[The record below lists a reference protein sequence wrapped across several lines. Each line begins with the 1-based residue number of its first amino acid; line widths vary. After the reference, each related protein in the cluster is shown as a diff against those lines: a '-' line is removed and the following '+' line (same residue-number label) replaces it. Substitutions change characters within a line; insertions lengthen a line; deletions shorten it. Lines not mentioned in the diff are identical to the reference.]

1 MTTTATATHRC
12 LAADEEEWILSA
24 IYRREVR
31 SYFCGMTGA
40 IFMAFILC
48 MTGIYMTVYNL
59 MGGYPNFEVALSGM
73 AFVFLI
79 AVPVLTMRSFSE
91 EKHARTDQL
100 LYALPLSMTAVVMAK
115 FLAMVTVLAIPVG
128 VMCLYPLLLATFGT
142 VSLGSAYGAILA
154 FFLLGCALVSIGM
167 FLSSLTESQVIA
179 AVLGVA
185 AMLFCYLM
193 NGIAGLIPTTA
204 AASFVAFLLLA
215 CAVGLIVQAVTK
227 DTTAALTVTAVL
239 VFGIAGLYFW
249 KSELFAGTFPKLLQ
263 SLALFDRLSDFTNGI
278 FDLTAIVYYL
288 SVCGLFCFLTV
299 QSMEKKRFA

>member
-1 MTTTATATHRC
+1 MG
-12 LAADEEEWILSA
+12 A

-31 SYFCGMTGA
+31 SYLCGMTGA
-40 IFMAFILC
+40 IFIAFLLC

-59 MGGYPNFEVALSGM
+59 MGGYPNFEVSLAGM
-73 AFVFLI
+73 VFVFLI

-100 LYALPLSMTAVVMAK
+100 LYALPLSMTSVVMAK
-115 FLAMVTVLAIPVG
+115 FFAMATILAIPVG
-128 VMCLYPLLLATFGT
+128 VISLYPLLLAAFGT
-142 VSLGSAYGAILA
+142 VSFGSAYGAILA

-204 AASFVAFLLLA
+204 AASFVGFLLLA
-215 CAVGLIVQAVTK
+215 CALGLIVQAVVK
-227 DTTAALTVTAVL
+227 NSAVSMSVTAVL
-239 VFGIAGLYFW
+239 VLVTAVLYFW
-249 KSELFAGTFPKLLQ
+249 KSELFAGALPKLL
-263 SLALFDRLSDFTNGI
+263 SALALFDRMNDFTNGI

-288 SVCGLFCFLTV
+288 SVTGLFCYLTV

>member
-1 MTTTATATHRC
+1 M
-12 LAADEEEWILSA
+12 SA

-31 SYFCGMTGA
+31 SYLCGMTGA

-73 AFVFLI
+73 AFVYLI

-100 LYALPLSMTAVVMAK
+100 LYALPLSMTSVVMAK
-115 FLAMVTVLAIPVG
+115 FLAMATILFIPTAVIS
-128 VMCLYPLLLATFGT
+128 LYPLLLATFGT

-154 FFLLGCALVSIGM
+154 FFLLGCTLVSIGM

-204 AASFVAFLLLA
+204 QASFVGFLLLA
-215 CAVGLIVQAVTK
+215 CALGLIVQSVTK
-227 DTTAALTVTAVL
+227 NSTAAITTTAVL
-239 VFGIAGLYFW
+239 VLVIAVLYFW
-249 KSELFAGTFPKLLQ
+249 KSELFAGTLPKLL
-263 SLALFDRLSDFTNGI
+263 SALALFDRMSDFTNGI
-278 FDLTAIVYYL
+278 FDLTAITYYI
-288 SVCGLFCFLTV
+288 SVTGLFCYLTV

>member
-1 MTTTATATHRC
+1 MG
-12 LAADEEEWILSA
+12 A

-31 SYFCGMTGA
+31 SYLCGMTGT
-40 IFMAFILC
+40 IFMAFLLC

-59 MGGYPNFEVALSGM
+59 MGGYPSFETALSGM
-73 AFVFLI
+73 VFVYLI

-100 LYALPLSMTAVVMAK
+100 LYALPLSMTSIVMAK
-115 FLAMVTVLAIPVG
+115 FLAMVTILFLPIVVIS
-128 VMCLYPLLLATFGT
+128 LYPLLLATFGT

-154 FFLLGCALVSIGM
+154 FFLLGCTLVSIGM

-204 AASFVAFLLLA
+204 QASFVGFLLLS
-215 CAVGLIVQAVTK
+215 CVLGLIVQSVTK
-227 DTTAALTVTAVL
+227 NATAALTTTGVL
-239 VFGIAGLYFW
+239 VLVIALLYFW
-249 KSELFAGTFPKLLQ
+249 KSDLFAGTLPNLL
-263 SLALFDRLSDFTNGI
+263 SALALFDRMSDFTNGI
-278 FDLTAIVYYL
+278 FDLTAIVYYI
-288 SVCGLFCFLTV
+288 SVTGLFCYLTV

>member
-1 MTTTATATHRC
+1 M
-12 LAADEEEWILSA
+12 SA

-31 SYFCGMTGA
+31 SYLCGMTGA

-73 AFVFLI
+73 AFVYLI

-100 LYALPLSMTAVVMAK
+100 LYALPLSMTSVVMAK
-115 FLAMVTVLAIPVG
+115 FLAMATILFLPTAVIS
-128 VMCLYPLLLATFGT
+128 LYPLLLATFGT

-154 FFLLGCALVSIGM
+154 FFLLGCTLVSIGM

-179 AVLGVA
+179 AVSGVA

-204 AASFVAFLLLA
+204 QASFVGFLLLA
-215 CAVGLIVQAVTK
+215 CA
-227 DTTAALTVTAVL
+227 
-239 VFGIAGLYFW
+239 
-249 KSELFAGTFPKLLQ
+249 
-263 SLALFDRLSDFTNGI
+263 LA
-278 FDLTAIVYYL
+278 
-288 SVCGLFCFLTV
+288 
-299 QSMEKKRFA
+299 